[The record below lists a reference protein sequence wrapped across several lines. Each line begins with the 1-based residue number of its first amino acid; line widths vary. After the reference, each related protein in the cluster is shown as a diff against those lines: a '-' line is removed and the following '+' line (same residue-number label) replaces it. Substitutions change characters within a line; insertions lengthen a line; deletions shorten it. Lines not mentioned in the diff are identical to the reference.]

1 MKKIALAS
9 AAMGGAALL
18 AFGASGTF
26 AAFQDTE
33 QGTASAS
40 AGTMDLAVGNGQVT
54 GTIPS
59 LGLNPGQKT
68 TVSYWITNTGT
79 TAGDLAADLT
89 VTDEERGCQ
98 EPEKEAGDTTCDWA
112 TNGEFSRFA
121 TVQFLDAAADTPAK
135 CATATTGEAVLGLP
149 ALGLGF
155 AAGAADDIH
164 VGSLAAGAGNCYVV
178 AIELPR
184 TATNVVQGDVSGIK
198 VDVTLTQVT
207 ATRAS
212 VKIDGEVDPMPTPIE
227 PIEFSNPGGPV
238 GPA

>member
-40 AGTMDLAVGNGQVT
+40 AGTMDLAVGAGQLT

-59 LGLNPGQKT
+59 LGLNPGQGT
-68 TVSYWITNTGT
+68 TVAYWVTNTGT
-79 TAGDLAADLT
+79 TDGTLAADLS

-98 EPEKEAGDTTCDWA
+98 EPEKELLDKTCDWA
-112 TNGEFSRFA
+112 TGGEFSQFA
-121 TVQFLDAAADTPAK
+121 TVQFLDAAANTPAS
-135 CATATTGEAVLGLP
+135 CAQATTGAEVAPKLP
-149 ALGLGF
+149 LNVVAG
-155 AAGAADDIH
+155 AGAAR
-164 VGSLAAGAGNCYVV
+164 VGALAAGAGNCYVV
-178 AIELPR
+178 AIELPGD
-184 TATNVVQGDVSGIK
+184 ATNVVQGDVSAIK

-207 ATRAS
+207 ATGAS
-212 VKIDGEVDPMPTPIE
+212 VRIDGEVDPMPTPIK
-227 PIEFSNPGGPV
+227 PIELSKPGGPI
-238 GPA
+238 GSA

>member
-26 AAFQDTE
+26 AAFTDAE

-40 AGTMDLAVGNGQVT
+40 AGTMDLAVGAGQLT
-54 GTIPS
+54 GKISS
-59 LGLNPGQKT
+59 LGLNPGQGT

-79 TAGDLAADLT
+79 TAGALTADLS

-98 EPEKEAGDTTCDWA
+98 EPEKELLDTTCDWS
-112 TNGEFSRFA
+112 TGGEFSQFA
-121 TVQFLDAAADTPAK
+121 TVQFLDAAANTRETCAQAATGDDVTPK
-135 CATATTGEAVLGLP
+135 LVLKSV
-149 ALGLGF
+149 AD
-155 AAGAADDIH
+155 AGAAPVDE
-164 VGSLAAGAGNCYVV
+164 LAAGTGNCYVV
-178 AIELPR
+178 VIDLPR

-198 VDVTLTQVT
+198 VDITLTQVT

-212 VKIDGEVDPMPTPIE
+212 LKIDGEVDPMPTPIE